1 MTVQR
6 ILVCLDSLAAG
17 GAERQ
22 TVELVKRLDRRQFLP
37 RVVSLHGPQSGQSR
51 HFVPELQAA
60 GIEVTELDRR
70 WQRSELPG
78 SLWAIR
84 RCIRDFRPHLVHSV
98 SHHCNHLTRFARL
111 CSGHSFRLLT
121 AIRTEYD
128 ARQLRNEGLEQR
140 LSSFVVCNSPSMAE
154 KLNSVAG
161 IPRHRLRYI
170 PNGLDVVRFATNPDP
185 GLRDRTA
192 PGRRRIGLMLARITE
207 QKAPDLLAGAVA
219 DLRRRGALPPGVE
232 FWIVGERESAEVQTR
247 LDDAVRA
254 GGVEEWVRQFPA
266 TTQPAAVLHAA
277 DFSVLASRW
286 EGTPNSV
293 LESLAA
299 GRPALV
305 SEGANTSGL
314 IRPAVEGWIVPT
326 GDVAALSRGIEQV
339 LAMPPEALLG
349 MAEACR
355 RRAAEF
361 DMPTMVRRYE
371 ELYRELLGS
380 S

>member
-37 RVVSLHGPQSGQSR
+37 RVVTLHGPRMNQSR
-51 HFVPELQAA
+51 HFVPELKEA

-70 WQRSELPG
+70 WERSELPG

-84 RCIRDFRPHLVHSV
+84 RCIREFRPHLVHSV

-128 ARQLRNEGLEQR
+128 ARQLRNERFEQR

-154 KLNSVAG
+154 KLSRTAG
-161 IPRHRLRYI
+161 IPSARLRYI
-170 PNGLDVVRFATNPDP
+170 PNGLEVARFATSPDP

-192 PGRRRIGLMLARITE
+192 PGKRRLGLMLARITE
-207 QKAPDLLAGAVA
+207 QKAPDLLAEAVA
-219 DLRRRGALPPGVE
+219 DLHRRRCLPADVE
-232 FWIVGERESAEVQTR
+232 FWIVGERESPEVQAR
-247 LDDAVRA
+247 LDAALRSGTVKP
-254 GGVEEWVRQFPA
+254 WVRQFPA
-266 TTQPAAVLHAA
+266 TTQPAAFLHAA
-277 DFSVLASRW
+277 DFTILASRW

-314 IRPAVEGWIVPT
+314 IRSEVEGWIVPT
-326 GDVAALSRGIEQV
+326 GDAAALSRVIEKV
-339 LAMPPEALLG
+339 LALPQEALEG

-355 RRAAEF
+355 RRAGDF

-371 ELYRELLGS
+371 ELYRELLGAT
-380 S
+380 